1 MLVHEGEADVEVLSN
16 APTNA
21 AEHSMYAVQIWEGSS
36 SVHPR
41 AGAALSTALRPVC
54 AGTELSERRAGLGR
68 VATLSVHC
76 SVLCWLLAIG
86 ADCSFLEGE
95 QYSASQCF
103 FFFPN
108 YLYFL
113 IGKGGEV
120 LLSFLCAW
128 DKAAWCQ

>member
-1 MLVHEGEADVEVLSN
+1 MRQQTQQNVQCMQCRYGKGAVLY
-16 APTNA
+16 T
-21 AEHSMYAVQIWEGSS
+21 
-36 SVHPR
+36 PR

-54 AGTELSERRAGLGR
+54 AGTELSVHRAGPGS

-95 QYSASQCF
+95 QYSASQCL

-108 YLYFL
+108 YLL